1 MSHQEIEMEA
11 ITSPEFNNSV
21 VDSKVVKTY
30 VYEYTRAN
38 GKKRVIKRTYQPKP
52 KVDKSKDNKA
62 SLEDAPKK
70 RTKKCSAVLKY
81 VEEHRDEILKI
92 PVRKRAAEVS
102 DKVYEESGTV
112 VSDETVRKFLNE
124 VGLYEFR
131 NKQK

>member
-11 ITSPEFNNSV
+11 ITSPEM
-21 VDSKVVKTY
+21 KTY

-52 KVDKSKDNKA
+52 KVDKSKDNIA
-62 SLEDAPKK
+62 SLEETPKK